1 MQTVLPA
8 AIAQSLN
15 RQWPCREVQSRL
27 LAGLLSP
34 LTPSPSTLVVQG
46 ISATCK
52 STIVQA
58 VLSALKVPHAFI
70 RCAECITGRHLLT
83 KILLETLDALGL
95 KDEWER
101 FGKGRCENI
110 STLAI
115 LLGEALA
122 QAPTDEENGR
132 QEGQGVIEKFVLV
145 LDGVD
150 RQREPPQTLLPG
162 LARLGEVIPALS
174 VVLILGCIPRP
185 LFLQAAGV
193 PHINFPPYTRKE
205 VITIMTAV
213 DPPAVAGVSRE
224 LATKLYPQFISAA
237 YDSLIGPTA
246 GTIPSFRSVCE
257 KLWPRFVAPILTED
271 PPGAI
276 REWDFARLLVRNRAL
291 FKQQGE
297 AMLIHRIASL
307 DSVSPP
313 STTRLLT
320 LPYFPT
326 LILTSAYVASYTPQ
340 RLDTVFFSKFSSS
353 SHSARNKR
361 AHHRRKLKLLSQGR
375 TDDNRDDAG
384 PVRSAAPGVNG
395 GRPRTRITKST
406 LESAFATS
414 SAVISKAKYASST
427 VLTARPFTLERLLAI
442 YHVIDPNP
450 PANAIRAPAFA
461 DAIYSELATL
471 RRLRLVLPA
480 SGASAGGGVPVVRGL
495 GAGGATGG
503 GGMTLD
509 VGEKWCINVS
519 GDWIEEVA
527 KGIGVEVGE
536 WLAGGLD

>member
-1 MQTVLPA
+1 
-8 AIAQSLN
+8 
-15 RQWPCREVQSRL
+15 
-27 LAGLLSP
+27 
-34 LTPSPSTLVVQG
+34 
-46 ISATCK
+46 
-52 STIVQA
+52 
-58 VLSALKVPHAFI
+58 
-70 RCAECITGRHLLT
+70 
-83 KILLETLDALGL
+83 
-95 KDEWER
+95 
-101 FGKGRCENI
+101 
-110 STLAI
+110 
-115 LLGEALA
+115 
-122 QAPTDEENGR
+122 
-132 QEGQGVIEKFVLV
+132 
-145 LDGVD
+145 
-150 RQREPPQTLLPG
+150 
-162 LARLGEVIPALS
+162 
-174 VVLILGCIPRP
+174 
-185 LFLQAAGV
+185 
-193 PHINFPPYTRKE
+193 
-205 VITIMTAV
+205 MTAV
-213 DPPAVAGVSRE
+213 DPPAVVGVSRE

-257 KLWPRFVAPILTED
+257 RLWPRFVAPILTED

-313 STTRLLT
+313 SATHLLT

-340 RLDTVFFSKFSSS
+340 RLDIVFFSKFSSS
-353 SHSARNKR
+353 SHSGRNKR
-361 AHHRRKLKLLSQGR
+361 AYHRRKLKLLSQGG

-384 PVRSAAPGVNG
+384 PVRSKS

-406 LESAFATS
+406 LESALATS
-414 SAVISKAKYASST
+414 SAVISAKHALSGRSST
-427 VLTARPFTLERLLAI
+427 ILTARPFTLERLLAI

-450 PANAIRAPAFA
+450 PANAIRAPSLA

-471 RRLRLVLPA
+471 RRLRLVLPTSDA
-480 SGASAGGGVPVVRGL
+480 NARGGVPVVRGL

-509 VGEKWCINVS
+509 VGEKWCVNVS
-519 GDWIEEVA
+519 GDWIEEAA